1 MTNSHSEPETSP
13 HSYRVPP
20 LPRIDL
26 YGGAHRGLRLGH
38 TRLLAR
44 LGSTSYT
51 ERAAVE
57 STLDELEAFLELAE
71 LHLRAEERHYHPALE
86 RRRPHAAARLD
97 EQHRGHEH
105 AFIELRAL
113 AAKLSAATRDGAP
126 AVGRALYLRYSS
138 FMAEDLA
145 HMAEEELVTL
155 PLFHALYGDAE
166 LVEIQSALVA
176 DIPPPE
182 RVAFLCLMVPASNHE
197 DRVALLGGLKAQL
210 PPPAFAGLVAAL
222 RPALPEPELERV
234 VAAI

>member
-1 MTNSHSEPETSP
+1 MTNSHLEPEASP
-13 HSYRVPP
+13 HSHRVPP

-26 YGGAHRGLRLGH
+26 YGGVHRGLRLGH

-51 ERAAVE
+51 DRAAVE

-71 LHLRAEERHYHPALE
+71 LHLGAEERHYHPALE

-105 AFIELRAL
+105 AFAELRAL
-113 AAKLSAATRDGAP
+113 TAKLSAATRDGAP

-155 PLFHALYGDAE
+155 PFFHALYTDAE

-210 PPPAFAGLVAAL
+210 PPPAFAGLVEAL
-222 RPALPEPELERV
+222 RTALPEPELARA